1 MSSHTG
7 LPEVICYKIGGAKD
21 EVRKQYTPQ
30 EKHPV
35 NIDLA
40 MGGPNSLTL
49 HKLCKTFWLHR
60 RSGGQN
66 REHLQKHN
74 GHEFSSVFRCAL
86 FSSFSKEFNEIIVS
100 EYLPSITY
108 PLQPFPCGS
117 FLF

>member
-1 MSSHTG
+1 MFCTYPSQHRYQRSYATPCGLFASRALQYFVQFPSRMSTRTG
-7 LPEVICYKIGGAKD
+7 LPEVICYKIGGEKD
-21 EVRKQYTPQ
+21 NVRKQYNPQ

-66 REHLQKHN
+66 REKLTIK
-74 GHEFSSVFRCAL
+74 
-86 FSSFSKEFNEIIVS
+86 
-100 EYLPSITY
+100 T
-108 PLQPFPCGS
+108 
-117 FLF
+117 